1 MMCLSFTLES
11 VLLYFSGLGFQTPIP
26 IVVAALL
33 TQEN

>member
-1 MMCLSFTLES
+1 MMCLIFTLES
-11 VLLYFSGLGFQTPIP
+11 VLLYSSGLGFQASIP